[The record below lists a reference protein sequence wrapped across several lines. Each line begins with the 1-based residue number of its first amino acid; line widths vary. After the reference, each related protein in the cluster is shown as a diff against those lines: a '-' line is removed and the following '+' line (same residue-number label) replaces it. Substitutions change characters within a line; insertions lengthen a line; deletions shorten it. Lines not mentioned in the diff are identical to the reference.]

1 MVIVIRVVLG
11 LIAAF
16 FIVFGLRFM
25 LMPDAMAAEF
35 FITPVGISG
44 LSTMRADLGGAF
56 IGIGACVTLGLFGRG
71 VQWLYAAALILT
83 VIAVGRLVGFAAD
96 GTAQSAIS
104 ALVAE
109 VVFAVLL
116 VIGARRLGGANA

>member
-1 MVIVIRVVLG
+1 VVIVIRVVLG

-56 IGIGACVTLGLFGRG
+56 LGIGACIALGLFGRG
-71 VQWLYAAALILT
+71 AQWLYAAALILA

-96 GTAQSAIS
+96 GTTQSAIT

-116 VIGARRLGGANA
+116 LIGARRLGGTSN